1 MLYKKDRQREAESQG
16 GRGEGRIGRE
26 MLYKK
31 IDKERQRARVEDTKK
46 IDKERQ
52 RARVEGENI

>member
-16 GRGEGRIGRE
+16 GRGEGTIGRD

-31 IDKERQRARVEDTKK
+31 IDKERQRARVEGE
-46 IDKERQ
+46 KE
-52 RARVEGENI
+52 V